1 MSFET
6 PAALW
11 ALSSLLLLVIFSLW
25 RQAAAKTVVPSVLLW
40 KKIPERN
47 PPMRALRRPK
57 WRVELLFQALAIA
70 AAVGALA
77 GPFFSTSKPKPRKV
91 AFVFDT
97 SARMQAGGRLEKAK
111 AEARR
116 LKGGPLAGDVLSLY
130 AAVPAPAR
138 LKSIDEVRGIDARVD
153 LEPLIAAARQ
163 EAEHVIVLS
172 DRPVTGAHSVLFG
185 SEAVNAG
192 IVEFSA
198 TDGEVFVRIANAGA
212 SRRATVRMEWGGQK
226 VEETATL
233 PGVWFKKG
241 DFSKSAEVRVE
252 IDVADPF
259 PMDNAVRATRLG
271 AERVGVAVG
280 GTPMPLLQRALGAVP
295 RVVIGGDLLLSV
307 GVDERPAKA
316 PFSVWLHSPEGR
328 SRPAAWDPLRH
339 PLLEGVRTGELG
351 AVGELPPEARQGEAL
366 LVADGKRVGVLKD
379 GVLHLCIDLDPKG
392 WASTPSFPIFWQNV
406 VDFAGKGAGG
416 FAVVRTGR
424 PHRVPGEVTRAPV
437 GALWSLSPAG
447 QFLAYTRGEYV
458 LRTAEGERRI
468 EANLLDARE
477 SDTAGMTRALDWDP
491 AAQAG
496 REVARNGLAGWA
508 AALALLFIGLAWL
521 MQRRA
526 D

>member
-25 RQAAAKTVVPSVLLW
+25 RQAAAKTVVPSILLW
-40 KKIPERN
+40 KRIPERN
-47 PPMRALRRPK
+47 PPIRALRRPK
-57 WRVELLFQALAIA
+57 WRVQLLLQALAIA
-70 AAVGALA
+70 AAVCALA
-77 GPFFSTSKPKPRKV
+77 GPFLSTSKPKPRKV

-116 LKGGPLAGDVLSLY
+116 LMGGPLADDVVGLY
-130 AAVPAPAR
+130 AAVPAPTR
-138 LKSIDEVRGIDARVD
+138 LKSVDDVRGIDAHVD

-172 DRPVTGAHSVLFG
+172 DRPVTGAHSILFG
-185 SEAVNAG
+185 SEAANAG
-192 IVEFSA
+192 IVEFTA
-198 TDGEVFVRIANAGA
+198 TEGEVFVRVANGGA
-212 SRRATVRMEWGGQK
+212 PRRATVRLEWGGQK

-233 PGVWFKKG
+233 PGVWFRKG
-241 DFSKSAEVRVE
+241 DFSKAPEVRVE
-252 IDVADPF
+252 IDGADPL
-259 PMDNAVRATRLG
+259 PMDDAVRATRLG
-271 AERVGVAVG
+271 ATRVGVGIG
-280 GTPMPLLQRALGAVP
+280 GTPLPLLQRALGAVP
-295 RVVIGGDLLLSV
+295 GVMVGGEPLLSV

-316 PFSVWLHSPEGR
+316 PFSVWLHSPQGR
-328 SRPAAWDPLRH
+328 SKPAAWDPVRH

-351 AVGELPPEARQGEAL
+351 AVGELPPEARQGEAV

-406 VDFAGKGAGG
+406 VEFAGKGAGG

-424 PHRVPGEVTRAPV
+424 PHPVPGEVTRAPA

-447 QFLAYTRGEYV
+447 QFLAFTRGEYV
-458 LRTAEGERRI
+458 LRTADGDRRV
-468 EANLLDARE
+468 EANLLDPRE
-477 SDTAGMTRALDWDP
+477 SDTAGMSRALDWDP
-491 AAQAG
+491 AAPAG
-496 REVARNGLAGWA
+496 REFARNGLAGWA
-508 AALALLFIGLAWL
+508 AALALLFVGLAWL
-521 MQRRA
+521 AQRRA